1 MQKLALIFLAVLSLT
16 GSPAAV
22 AQTNKIKSQ
31 AANDHVLVQRR
42 RIVLVRSREL
52 AKQFPHRKRA
62 TVSYPVISGLSNPVV
77 LRRVRS
83 VLEFKN
89 IFDSSLEEY
98 RDDTWLTDFSYQIDY
113 NRNYILDITFTQSGV
128 GAYPD
133 ENTRH
138 FLIDL
143 RDGRIIKRS
152 DAFVA
157 SKLEE
162 LASLVDAQ
170 LQKELKE
177 IAKEN
182 TGSTSEY
189 MESLASQGDL
199 KFAARNLD
207 DLSVGTTGITFL
219 YDAGFPHVIK
229 AFQPTGAYFFSYSQL
244 KPYIKRDGPLGQF
257 VK

>member
-1 MQKLALIFLAVLSLT
+1 
-16 GSPAAV
+16 
-22 AQTNKIKSQ
+22 
-31 AANDHVLVQRR
+31 
-42 RIVLVRSREL
+42 VRSREL